1 MLPWHCSEKGHAT
14 AQTLLS
20 SCLEA
25 ETFSSTDFPTI
36 ERTCCACQRV
46 DAHPVE
52 ENMALSGNQ
61 SKAAAKQAR
70 KQNRALPSSHGD
82 SPVEVTP
89 KDISPE
95 DASWQDRTER
105 QLATGDRDEK
115 KEAVLDEAV
124 ELTFP
129 ASDPIAPA
137 SVTKI
142 VKTPSGGK
150 KETAGK

>member
-1 MLPWHCSEKGHAT
+1 
-14 AQTLLS
+14 
-20 SCLEA
+20 
-25 ETFSSTDFPTI
+25 
-36 ERTCCACQRV
+36 
-46 DAHPVE
+46 
-52 ENMALSGNQ
+52 MAVSGNH
-61 SKAAAKQAR
+61 SKAADAKSA
-70 KQNRALPSSHGD
+70 KHKLPSSHGD

-105 QLATGDRDEK
+105 NLAAGDKEEK
-115 KEAVLDEAV
+115 KDAVLDEAV

-129 ASDPIAPA
+129 ASDPIAPS

-142 VKTPSGGK
+142 VKTPGGGK